1 MSALTSR
8 LHVRHY
14 LGFYRV
20 ISCAR
25 STIDWY
31 NAWPRT
37 ALHSVA
43 HRILGKLAVVPAG
56 PQECGVGPKMAA
68 SLMKISVDVHGG
80 VSTVDKCEFRACGNI
95 FRRVTFW

>member
-1 MSALTSR
+1 MLDTAELRRAVAHT
-8 LHVRHY
+8 
-14 LGFYRV
+14 
-20 ISCAR
+20 R

-43 HRILGKLAVVPAG
+43 HRILAKLAVVPSG

-68 SLMKISVDVHGG
+68 SLMKMSVDVHGG
-80 VSTVDKCEFRACGNI
+80 VSTFDDYELRSCYP
-95 FRRVTFW
+95 RRLPDTVRK